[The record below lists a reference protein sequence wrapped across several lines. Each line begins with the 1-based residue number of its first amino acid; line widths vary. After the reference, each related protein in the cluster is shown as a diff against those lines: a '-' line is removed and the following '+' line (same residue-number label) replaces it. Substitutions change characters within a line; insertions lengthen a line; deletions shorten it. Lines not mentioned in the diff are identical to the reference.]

1 VSITLLS
8 GFILSGPMALLPDY
22 GDVSDPS
29 VRARYGKLEAKV
41 GLAGNI
47 LVFAGKLMLAILVA
61 SVAILGD
68 SLNHLMDI
76 VVSGVILY
84 SFIVSAKPADEH
96 HPHGHGRAESIL
108 AIIVSFLVIG
118 MGVLV
123 IHESVSSI
131 DNPTISADY
140 STVLLMLSF
149 TAIKIFL
156 ALFAFRIARK
166 IDSNAIRADAWNH
179 LSDSMISIAVSVG
192 VAITV
197 LWPEYSILDPILATG
212 IGLFVIGVGMKLV
225 YDSAHSLMGTAPDRA
240 TLDEVETCA
249 RKVSGVIGVHGIEI
263 HEYGAFKAISM
274 HVRVAES
281 MSAADAHH
289 IAEEVERCILEQ
301 FRTRPMVHVDP
312 VKRHCDECEL
322 EMIKALVK
330 NFPGV
335 ISVHKIEILHGK
347 DGPMVDMHVLIDA
360 KATIEEGHELVH
372 DIMARIEKEFP
383 NHRADI
389 HLEPCSGDCSAC
401 NEECEKKVQ

>member
-1 VSITLLS
+1 M
-8 GFILSGPMALLPDY
+8 GFLPDY
-22 GDVSDPS
+22 GDLRDPS

-123 IHESVSSI
+123 IHESISSM
-131 DNPTISADY
+131 DNPTISANY

-156 ALFAFRIARK
+156 AVFAFRIARK

-197 LWPEYSILDPILATG
+197 LWPDYSLLDPILAIG
-212 IGLFVIGVGMKLV
+212 IGLFVIGVVMKLV
-225 YDSAHSLMGTAPDRA
+225 YDSAHILMGTAPDRA
-240 TLDEVETCA
+240 TLEEVETCA
-249 RKVSGVIGVHGIEI
+249 RKVHGVIGVHGIEI
-263 HEYGAFKAISM
+263 HEYGAFKAITM

-289 IAEEVERCILEQ
+289 IAEEVERCILGE
-301 FRTRPMVHVDP
+301 FKTRPLVHIDP
-312 VKRHCDECEL
+312 VKRHCDECEF
-322 EMIKALVK
+322 EMIKAIVK
-330 NFPGV
+330 KHPGV
-335 ISVHKIEILHGK
+335 KSVHAVEIIHTK
-347 DGPMVDMHVLIDA
+347 DGPMVDMHVLIDG
-360 KATIEEGHELVH
+360 KMTVEEGHELVH
-372 DIMARIEKEFP
+372 GIMARIEKEFP

-389 HLEPCSGDCSAC
+389 HLEPCTGDCPNC
-401 NEECEKKVQ
+401 TEECEKRPST